1 MGKKRHKAADAG
13 KSGAGAAK
21 TWLDETAF
29 RHAEKAYR
37 WYKHSDSVPTDFR
50 SVVDFMDANSGGAR
64 RAARPP
70 WPRNCIGFRP
80 TSY

>member
-29 RHAEKAYR
+29 CHAEKAYR
-37 WYKHSDSVPTDFR
+37 WYKHSDSVPTDFS
-50 SVVDFMDANSGGAR
+50 SVVDFRDVANNTAENRGR
-64 RAARPP
+64 IRL
-70 WPRNCIGFRP
+70 
-80 TSY
+80 